1 MANNSQFTGMQPPIP
16 PLAGPP
22 QGSIPSM
29 SLQQFQPMLPPQQA
43 QPYVSGSS
51 QHFQPL
57 GHANVVMPPQ
67 PPQIQFPQPMQQ
79 VAGRPVVGGHNMSQ
93 GPPNPHDFQR
103 NPPMSNNHM
112 TGSGGP
118 GFPLSSSY
126 NQVNADSSSSQ
137 YQTQIHDHRFP
148 SGVQPWM
155 PTSNQNVN
163 SATTMQNTGE
173 LAAPLVVPEA
183 NNGVDSVETTPSD
196 WIEHTSRNG
205 KKYYYNRR
213 TRISSWEKPLELMT
227 EMERADASTDWR
239 EFTSPAGRKYYYN
252 KVTRKSNWKMPD
264 EVKLAREKHT
274 DSHASD
280 FGSISSVK
288 TSSPGAD
295 GSFVSAQGAMTSPI
309 AVSPVAN
316 LPTIVA
322 SESSLSG
329 KLSSPT
335 VDAVEMQNSS
345 EPASPAVANS
355 EKIGITVTLGNS
367 VVIPARSE
375 TTSAQDEVACDDG
388 ASPDNREEVK
398 HVAAITGIGSAA
410 PSEEKTVELGPL
422 VYESKV
428 EAKNAFRTLLE
439 SANIGSDCTWDQ
451 AMRAIINDR
460 RYGALKSLG
469 ERKQAFNEYLSQ
481 RKKLEAEERRVKQ
494 KKAREDFR
502 IMLEDCKEL
511 SPSSRWSKV
520 ISIFEHD
527 ERFKAVERA
536 KDREDLFED
545 YKEELEKKERA
556 RALEEQKRN
565 RVEYLEFLKSCDFIK
580 ASSQW
585 RKVQDRLEAD
595 ERCPRLEKID
605 RLEIFQEYIRDLERE
620 EEEQRKLR
628 MEELRKAERKNRDE
642 FRKLMEEHVAVGML
656 NAKTIWRDY
665 CIKIKDIAAY
675 QAVSSNTSGSSAKDL
690 FADVVDELDKQYLDD
705 KSRIRDAVRMT
716 EIGLTS
722 TWTLDDFKDAIAK
735 YISSPPISDTNL
747 KLVFEELLER
757 AREREEKEAKKRKRL
772 ADEFYEL
779 LHASKEITA
788 SSKWEDCKSLF
799 GDRITGDESLL
810 LEIFDKFV
818 NELKEKAKEK
828 DRKRQEDK
836 ARKEKERKDREKKKE
851 KHRRDKH
858 RGDKSRKERER
869 SKRDSSDSDKEIRRS
884 GSDRDKRDS
893 DKEIKRSGD
902 KKIKRSDSDKEIKRS
917 DSDKEIK
924 RPGSERDKRDSDK
937 EIKRPGSERD
947 KKDSDKEIKRSGSDR
962 DRKHRKR
969 HRHSSDDDDSEKDH
983 SRSSY
988 RRGSD
993 YKKVKQMDLH
1003 RRSLEADSE
1012 GKRKKRKRD
1021 HRSDSH
1027 RESDDEDHKDWE
1039 SGDDVEV

>member
-1 MANNSQFTGMQPPIP
+1 MANNSHFTGMQPPIP

-22 QGSIPSM
+22 QSAIPSM
-29 SLQQFQPMLPPQQA
+29 SLQFQPMLPLQQA
-43 QPYVSGSS
+43 QPYISGSS
-51 QHFQPL
+51 QQFHPL

-67 PPQIQFPQPMQQ
+67 PSQIQFPQPMQQ
-79 VAGRPVVGGHNMSQ
+79 VAGRPVVGGHGMPQ
-93 GPPNPHDFQR
+93 GPPIPHDFQR
-103 NPPMSNNHM
+103 NPLISNNHM
-112 TGSGGP
+112 PGSGGP
-118 GFPLSSSY
+118 SLPLSSSY
-126 NQVNADSSSSQ
+126 NQVNVDSSSSQ

-155 PTSNQNVN
+155 PTSNHNVN

-173 LAAPLVVPEA
+173 LAPPLVVPEA
-183 NNGVDSVETTPSD
+183 NYRVDSVENTPSD

-239 EFTSPAGRKYYYN
+239 EVTSPEGRKYYYN
-252 KVTRKSNWKMPD
+252 KVTRKSKWKMPD
-264 EVKLAREKHT
+264 EVKFAREKDT
-274 DSHASD
+274 ITHASD

-295 GSFVSAQGAMTSPI
+295 GSFVSAQGAMSSPI
-309 AVSPVAN
+309 SVSPVAN

-322 SESSLSG
+322 SESSSLSG
-329 KLSSPT
+329 KVSSPT
-335 VDAVEMQNSS
+335 IDAVEMQNSS

-355 EKIGITVTLGNS
+355 EKIGIAVTLGNS
-367 VVIPARSE
+367 AAIPVSE
-375 TTSAQDEVACDDG
+375 TTSAQDAVAYEDG
-388 ASPDNREEVK
+388 VSPENREEVK
-398 HVAAITGIGSAA
+398 QDAAMTEIGSAT

-428 EAKNAFRTLLE
+428 EAKSAFKTLLE

-481 RKKLEAEERRVKQ
+481 RKKLEAEERRIKQ

-511 SPSSRWSKV
+511 LASSRWSKA

-545 YKEELEKKERA
+545 YVEELEKKERA
-556 RALEEQKRN
+556 RALEEQKRS

-595 ERCPRLEKID
+595 ERCPHLEKID

-642 FRKLMEEHVAVGML
+642 FRKLMEEHVAVGIL
-656 NAKTIWRDY
+656 NAKTNWRDY
-665 CIKIKDIAAY
+665 CVKIKDIAAY
-675 QAVSSNTSGSSAKDL
+675 LSVSSNTSGSTAKDL
-690 FADVVDELDKQYLDD
+690 FADVMDELEKQYHDD

-747 KLVFEELLER
+747 KFVFEELLER
-757 AREREEKEAKKRKRL
+757 AREREEKEAKRRKRL

-788 SSKWEDCKSLF
+788 SSKWEDCKSFF
-799 GDRITGDESLL
+799 GDRIMGDESLL

-828 DRKRQEDK
+828 DWKRQEDK

-851 KHRRDKH
+851 RHRRDKD
-858 RGDKSRKERER
+858 RGDKSRKERAR
-869 SKRDSSDSDKEIRRS
+869 TKKDGIDSDKAETYS
-884 GSDRDKRDS
+884 F
-893 DKEIKRSGD
+893 E
-902 KKIKRSDSDKEIKRS
+902 
-917 DSDKEIK
+917 
-924 RPGSERDKRDSDK
+924 
-937 EIKRPGSERD
+937 
-947 KKDSDKEIKRSGSDR
+947 EIKRSGSDR
-962 DRKHRKR
+962 DKKHRKR
-969 HRHSSDDDDSEKDH
+969 HMSSFDDDENEKDH

-988 RRGSD
+988 RHDSD
-993 YKKVKQMDLH
+993 YKKLKQMDQH
-1003 RRSLEADSE
+1003 AEFGS
-1012 GKRKKRKRD
+1012 
-1021 HRSDSH
+1021 
-1027 RESDDEDHKDWE
+1027 
-1039 SGDDVEV
+1039 

>member
-1 MANNSQFTGMQPPIP
+1 MQTRFRVDGCLINHWDFFKNWIASGLGHPAMANNSHFTGMQMKRLLGWSLVDRSKERIRRMNSAALIRKSTKYDRKVAVFLISSVLPCMDILVEKPPIP

-22 QGSIPSM
+22 QGAIPSM
-29 SLQQFQPMLPPQQA
+29 SLQFQPMLPPQQA

-67 PPQIQFPQPMQQ
+67 PSQIQFPQPMQQ
-79 VAGRPVVGGHNMSQ
+79 VAGRPVVGGHSMSQ

-112 TGSGGP
+112 PGSGGP
-118 GFPLSSSY
+118 SFPLSSSY

-155 PTSNQNVN
+155 PTSNHNVN

-173 LAAPLVVPEA
+173 LAAPLVLPEA

-227 EMERADASTDWR
+227 EMEKNNLAGCTQECGLVSMKWIENHEVSGGDRNLQKNGGIGSELLGDPTGGKTAQKVIRTGITHWRVCLTHHWHWNSGGCVDGVLLELLFGVWSLELSESRGIRADASTDWR

-252 KVTRKSNWKMPD
+252 KVTRKSKWKMPD
-264 EVKLAREKHT
+264 EVKLAREKDT
-274 DSHASD
+274 ISHASD
-280 FGSISSVK
+280 FGSISSIK

-316 LPTIVA
+316 LPAIVA
-322 SESSLSG
+322 SESSSLSG
-329 KLSSPT
+329 KVSSPT
-335 VDAVEMQNSS
+335 IDAVEMQNSS

-355 EKIGITVTLGNS
+355 EKIGIAVTLGNS
-367 VVIPARSE
+367 VTIPVSSE
-375 TTSAQDEVACDDG
+375 TTSAQDAVACGDG
-388 ASPDNREEVK
+388 VSPENREEVK
-398 HVAAITGIGSAA
+398 QDAAITGIGSAT

-428 EAKNAFRTLLE
+428 EAKNAFKTLLE

-511 SPSSRWSKV
+511 SPSSRWSKA

-620 EEEQRKLR
+620 EEEQRKLW

-642 FRKLMEEHVAVGML
+642 FRKLMEEHVAVGTL

-675 QAVSSNTSGSSAKDL
+675 LAVSSNTSGSSAKDL

-716 EIGLTS
+716 KIGLTS

-799 GDRITGDESLL
+799 GDRKGPTFAFIDLELVIMAAKVTS
-810 LEIFDKFV
+810 LEID
-818 NELKEKAKEK
+818 N
-828 DRKRQEDK
+828 
-836 ARKEKERKDREKKKE
+836 
-851 KHRRDKH
+851 
-858 RGDKSRKERER
+858 
-869 SKRDSSDSDKEIRRS
+869 
-884 GSDRDKRDS
+884 
-893 DKEIKRSGD
+893 
-902 KKIKRSDSDKEIKRS
+902 
-917 DSDKEIK
+917 
-924 RPGSERDKRDSDK
+924 
-937 EIKRPGSERD
+937 
-947 KKDSDKEIKRSGSDR
+947 
-962 DRKHRKR
+962 
-969 HRHSSDDDDSEKDH
+969 
-983 SRSSY
+983 
-988 RRGSD
+988 
-993 YKKVKQMDLH
+993 
-1003 RRSLEADSE
+1003 
-1012 GKRKKRKRD
+1012 
-1021 HRSDSH
+1021 
-1027 RESDDEDHKDWE
+1027 
-1039 SGDDVEV
+1039 

>member
-1 MANNSQFTGMQPPIP
+1 MANNSHFTGMQPPIP

-22 QGSIPSM
+22 QGAIPSM

-67 PPQIQFPQPMQQ
+67 PSQIQFPQPMQQ
-79 VAGRPVVGGHNMSQ
+79 VAGRPVVGGHSMSQ

-112 TGSGGP
+112 PGSGGP
-118 GFPLSSSY
+118 SFPLSSSY

-155 PTSNQNVN
+155 PTSNHNVN

-173 LAAPLVVPEA
+173 LAAPLVLPEA
-183 NNGVDSVETTPSD
+183 NNRVDSAETTPSD

-252 KVTRKSNWKMPD
+252 KVTRKSKWKMPD
-264 EVKLAREKHT
+264 EVKLAREKDT
-274 DSHASD
+274 ISHASD
-280 FGSISSVK
+280 FGSISSIK

-316 LPTIVA
+316 LPAIVA
-322 SESSLSG
+322 SESSSLSG
-329 KLSSPT
+329 KVSSPT
-335 VDAVEMQNSS
+335 IDAVEMQNSS

-355 EKIGITVTLGNS
+355 EKIGIAVTLGNS
-367 VVIPARSE
+367 VTIPVSE
-375 TTSAQDEVACDDG
+375 TTSAQDAVACG
-388 ASPDNREEVK
+388 NGVSPENREEVK
-398 HVAAITGIGSAA
+398 QDAAITGIGSAT

-428 EAKNAFRTLLE
+428 EAKNAFKTLLE

-511 SPSSRWSKV
+511 SPSSRWSKA
-520 ISIFEHD
+520 ISIFELD

-675 QAVSSNTSGSSAKDL
+675 LAVSSNTSGSSAKDL

-716 EIGLTS
+716 ENGLTS

-735 YISSPPISDTNL
+735 DISSPPISDTNL

-799 GDRITGDESLL
+799 GDRIMGDESLL

-869 SKRDSSDSDKEIRRS
+869 SKKDSTDSDKEIKRS

-893 DKEIKRSGD
+893 DKEIRRSG
-902 KKIKRSDSDKEIKRS
+902 SD
-917 DSDKEIK
+917 
-924 RPGSERDKRDSDK
+924 
-937 EIKRPGSERD
+937 RD

-962 DRKHRKR
+962 DKKHRKR
-969 HRHSSDDDDSEKDH
+969 HRRSSDDDENEKDH

-988 RRGSD
+988 RRDSD
-993 YKKVKQMDLH
+993 YKKLKQMDQH
-1003 RRSLEADSE
+1003 SRSLEANSE
-1012 GKRKKRKRD
+1012 GQHKKRKRD

-1027 RESDDEDHKDWE
+1027 RDGDYEDHKDWE
-1039 SGDDVEV
+1039 FGEDEEV

>member
-1 MANNSQFTGMQPPIP
+1 MANNSHFTGMQPPIP

-22 QGSIPSM
+22 QGAIPSM

-67 PPQIQFPQPMQQ
+67 PSQIQFPQPMQQ
-79 VAGRPVVGGHNMSQ
+79 VAGRPVVGGHSMSQ

-112 TGSGGP
+112 PGSGGP
-118 GFPLSSSY
+118 SFPLSSSY

-155 PTSNQNVN
+155 PTSNHNVN

-173 LAAPLVVPEA
+173 LAAPLVLPEA
-183 NNGVDSVETTPSD
+183 NNRVDSAETTPSD

-252 KVTRKSNWKMPD
+252 KVTRKSKWKMPD
-264 EVKLAREKHT
+264 EVKLAREKDT
-274 DSHASD
+274 ISHASD
-280 FGSISSVK
+280 FGSISSIK

-316 LPTIVA
+316 LPAIVA
-322 SESSLSG
+322 SESSSLSG
-329 KLSSPT
+329 KVSSPT
-335 VDAVEMQNSS
+335 IDAVEMQNSS

-355 EKIGITVTLGNS
+355 EKIGIAVTLGNS
-367 VVIPARSE
+367 VTIPVSSE
-375 TTSAQDEVACDDG
+375 TTSAQDAVACG
-388 ASPDNREEVK
+388 NGVSPENREEVK
-398 HVAAITGIGSAA
+398 QDAAITGIGSAT

-428 EAKNAFRTLLE
+428 EAKNAFKTLLE

-511 SPSSRWSKV
+511 SPSSRWSKA
-520 ISIFEHD
+520 ISIFELD

-675 QAVSSNTSGSSAKDL
+675 LAVSSNTSGSSAKDL

-716 EIGLTS
+716 ENGLTS

-735 YISSPPISDTNL
+735 DISSPPISDTNL

-799 GDRITGDESLL
+799 GDRIMGDESLL

-869 SKRDSSDSDKEIRRS
+869 SKKDSTDSDKEIKRS

-893 DKEIKRSGD
+893 DKEIRRSG
-902 KKIKRSDSDKEIKRS
+902 SD
-917 DSDKEIK
+917 
-924 RPGSERDKRDSDK
+924 
-937 EIKRPGSERD
+937 RD

-962 DRKHRKR
+962 DKKHRKR
-969 HRHSSDDDDSEKDH
+969 HRRSSDDDENEKDH

-988 RRGSD
+988 RRDSD
-993 YKKVKQMDLH
+993 YKKLKQMDQH
-1003 RRSLEADSE
+1003 SRSLEANSE
-1012 GKRKKRKRD
+1012 GQHKKRKRD

-1027 RESDDEDHKDWE
+1027 RDGDYEDHKDWE
-1039 SGDDVEV
+1039 FGEDEEV